1 VEKKATQNEKKFL
14 IRVCKKWRVIPHS
27 LVVFEI
33 LLPPGGTKYA
43 EPRSEINGYR
53 EKA

>member
-14 IRVCKKWRVIPHS
+14 IRACKKWRVIPHS

-33 LLPPGGTKYA
+33 LLPPDGTKYA
-43 EPRSEINGYR
+43 EQKSGINGYH